1 MRSGRGTGGRLAV
14 LAPVR
19 LVPLR
24 VVARIGAKPKKK
36 TAGRRRN
43 YAPAADAVGIRK
55 YLPVDWV
62 NWFGLALFGVIFIAL
77 AAETVH
83 SIAQSRGSDIVAAA
97 LTTVGFGY
105 MVYLFGT
112 TRLRQ

>member
-1 MRSGRGTGGRLAV
+1 M
-14 LAPVR
+14 P
-19 LVPLR
+19 
-24 VVARIGAKPKKK
+24 RIGRQPKKK
-36 TAGRRRN
+36 SGGRRRN
-43 YAPAADAVGIRK
+43 YAPAPDQVGARK

-62 NWFGLALFGVIFIAL
+62 NWMGLALFGFIFIAL

-83 SIAQSRGSDIVAAA
+83 AIAEDRGSDIVAAA
-97 LTTVGFGY
+97 LTTAGFAY

>member
-1 MRSGRGTGGRLAV
+1 M
-14 LAPVR
+14 P
-19 LVPLR
+19 
-24 VVARIGAKPKKK
+24 RIGSKPKKK
-36 TAGRRRN
+36 SAGRRRN
-43 YAPAADAVGIRK
+43 YAPAADQVGVRK

-62 NWFGLALFGVIFIAL
+62 NWFGLTLFGLIFIAL

-83 SIAQSRGSDIVAAA
+83 AVSESRGSDIVAAA
-97 LTTVGFGY
+97 LFTAAFAY